1 MKALYLAQREK
12 QKPQSRGKKKKKK
25 VESFYTRYA
34 NQQLVERLGP
44 AESLAICSTFGVWRI
59 GEFD

>member
-12 QKPQSRGKKKKKK
+12 QKPQSRGKKKQG
-25 VESFYTRYA
+25 ESFYTRYA
-34 NQQLVERLGP
+34 NQQLVERPGP